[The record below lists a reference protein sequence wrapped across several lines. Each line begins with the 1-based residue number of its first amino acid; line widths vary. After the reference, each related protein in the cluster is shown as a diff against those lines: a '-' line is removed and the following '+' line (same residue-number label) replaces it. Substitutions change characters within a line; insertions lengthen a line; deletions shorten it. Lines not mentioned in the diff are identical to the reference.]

1 MTYRELRQFAEIIRM
16 LGYPN
21 PVGIDSFDSPNFS
34 LMAQLL
40 QWLATLY
47 DPELVILPDL
57 SHEAG
62 RVEFVR
68 SIVQQMAI
76 RSGIRL
82 NPRKLYPSDRMAV
95 RELLKLA
102 NPIYQGIT
110 AIDQHTSSD
119 AGKGK
124 LPPLAKISQ
133 LSSSVPRHS
142 VELYDQLQSELTI
155 RDHRSKILSTMP
167 PLDEVE
173 KSVLAAVDSTG
184 TRLET
189 LTKEIDRLN
198 NDEDTLRS
206 KIKQRK
212 QEWERQSKRLMSV
225 QTTRPAFM
233 DEYEL
238 LEQELQELFKVHF
251 QHYRNV
257 DYYEHELQLA
267 QEQQKVLQA
276 GQKKQLGKL
285 KDHVNTAIIRDLEQS
300 YQVSAFPRAGPSVV
314 DEPPIDDDAGGDADD
329 ELSNM
334 DVGPASNSDD
344 SF

>member
-1 MTYRELRQFAEIIRM
+1 MTYRELRQFAEIVRM

-21 PVGIDSFDSPNFS
+21 PVGVDSFDTPNFV

-40 QWLATLY
+40 QWLANLY
-47 DPELVILPDL
+47 DPELVIHPDL
-57 SHEAG
+57 SHEGG

-68 SIVQQMAI
+68 SIVQQMAV

-102 NPIYQGIT
+102 SPIYQGIS
-110 AIDQHTSSD
+110 AIGQAVSADE
-119 AGKGK
+119 AKGK

-133 LSSSVPRHS
+133 LSATVPRHS
-142 VELYDQLQSELTI
+142 VDLYDRLESELTV

-173 KSVLAAVDSTG
+173 KAVLAAVDATG
-184 TRLET
+184 ARLDS
-189 LTKEIDRLN
+189 LTKELGRLTS
-198 NDEDTLRS
+198 DEDTLRS
-206 KIKQRK
+206 KVKQR
-212 QEWERQSKRLMSV
+212 QSEWERQSKRLMSV
-225 QTTRPAFM
+225 QTIRPAFM

-238 LEQELQELFKVHF
+238 LEQELQALFQVHF

-257 DYYEHELQLA
+257 DHYEHELQLA
-267 QEQQKVLQA
+267 QENQKLLDA
-276 GQKKQLGKL
+276 GQKKALGKL
-285 KDHVNTAIIRDLEQS
+285 KNHVNTAIIRNLEQS
-300 YQVSAFPRAGPSVV
+300 YQISAVPGVRPSGT
-314 DEPPIDDDAGGDADD
+314 DDTAIDDAGGDIDD
-329 ELSNM
+329 DLSNL
-334 DVGPASNSDD
+334 DAGAPSDSDD